1 MSSKDFSSL
10 IIKVYI
16 LILVSVVSF
25 TFGLTLNNSD
35 VTTEQDSVY
44 VFEIPVVHIMTEET
58 KLGVTSQYDTSFK
71 SYMDYRTITDE
82 NSKQYDL
89 QSVAYTDSDGLRKIG
104 DSYLVALG
112 SYYAEE
118 CGEKFVVEF
127 DNGERISVIVGD
139 IKSDVHTDSTNM
151 YTKISEDSVNVIEF
165 IVDVDYIS
173 DNNKILGSI
182 ETDIISGNV
191 VEIYKY
197 THKIIQQ

>member
-1 MSSKDFSSL
+1 MA
-10 IIKVYI
+10 
-16 LILVSVVSF
+16 
-25 TFGLTLNNSD
+25 LNNSD
-35 VTTEQDSVY
+35 TTTEQDSVY

-82 NSKQYDL
+82 NSKQYSL
-89 QSVAYTDSDGLRKIG
+89 QSIAYTDSDGLRKIG

-139 IKSDVHTDSTNM
+139 IKSDIHTDSTNM